1 MKKKRRPISITVI
14 AWLLIIGS
22 GISFITTTFRL
33 HPGPFTY
40 YVHYGRAYAALLINI
55 ISGIGMLKSKN
66 WARFLYAIIGIIL
79 AAINLAT
86 LPIPINAITLSGLA
100 IFVLIVI
107 LLFLPQANEYFTADK
122 STSDIFV
129 QPPKDITESTINPI
143 NASNVQNEVTGWV
156 YPKCNEKSEEMQKEL
171 ENRKMN
177 QMQKVVLYMGIAITV
192 LMVLFPPWTPTYKV
206 HSNYDPNMPNKVS
219 IYQEP
224 TLYRF
229 IVLPHHIPGRLTIKY
244 AHLDIVRLCIQILA
258 VGVVTAGLILILK
271 GKKMPRINLVKLKK
285 LAVFITIV
293 LVVLTI
299 GITIILKIISMKKLI
314 PLSPSAQLEVK
325 IAQKEPADGLT
336 PINLELNYAGTI
348 YLHEEESLKTS
359 DITAVYL
366 TKDQMDRLAIGVIV
380 NKEGRNHLR
389 EMTSANVGKYA
400 VIFVNGKAVS
410 APMIGAPIDDNKFM
424 ITGSKETIDEIF
436 QELTQK

>member
-40 YVHYGRAYAALLINI
+40 YVHYGSAYAALLINI
-55 ISGIGMLKSKN
+55 ISGIGMLKGKN

-129 QPPKDITESTINPI
+129 QPPKDITDSTINPI

-192 LMVLFPPWTPTYKV
+192 LMVLFPPWTPAYKV
-206 HSNYDPNMPNKVS
+206 QSSYDPNQVS
-219 IYQEP
+219 TIEEP
-224 TLYRF
+224 THYRF
-229 IVLPHHIPGRLTIKY
+229 IVLPHHIPGRLPIKY

-258 VGVVTAGLILILK
+258 VGVVTAGLILILN

-293 LVVLTI
+293 LAVLTI

-366 TKDQMDRLAIGVIV
+366 TKDQMGRLAIGVIV

-410 APMIGAPIDDNKFM
+410 APMIGSPINANKFM
-424 ITGSKETIDEIF
+424 IPGSKETIDETF